1 MDQPQCAKQST
12 GDPTTLNV
20 QRPLVRLTNKGG
32 IAMKIIEAIMQPFKL
47 DDVTEALM
55 GIGVEGMTVSEVKG
69 FGHQKGGQERYNGN
83 AFTSIFVPKVKI
95 EVVVED
101 SLVHN
106 VIDTIT
112 RYAKTDSAGDGRIF
126 VMDLVAA
133 MRIKTGPMCEPVLA
147 R

>member
-1 MDQPQCAKQST
+1 
-12 GDPTTLNV
+12 
-20 QRPLVRLTNKGG
+20 
-32 IAMKIIEAIMQPFKL
+32 MKILEAIMQPFKL
-47 DDVTEALM
+47 DDVTTALLE
-55 GIGVEGMTVSEVKG
+55 IGVEGMTVSEVKG

-95 EVVVED
+95 EVVVSD
-101 SLVHN
+101 SQVQD

-112 RYAKTDSAGDGRIF
+112 RYAKTEGAGDGRIF

-133 MRIKTGPMCEPVLA
+133 VRIKTGPMIEPALA

>member
-1 MDQPQCAKQST
+1 
-12 GDPTTLNV
+12 
-20 QRPLVRLTNKGG
+20 
-32 IAMKIIEAIMQPFKL
+32 MKIIEAIMQPFKL
-47 DDVTEALM
+47 DDVTTALLE
-55 GIGVEGMTVSEVKG
+55 IGVEGMTVSEVKG

-95 EVVVED
+95 EVVVSD
-101 SLVHN
+101 SLVQN

-112 RYAKTDSAGDGRIF
+112 RYAKTEGAGDGRIF

-133 MRIKTGPMCEPVLA
+133 VRIKTGSMCEPALA